1 MSAVTVFA
9 LILGFV
15 LLMAGGESLVR
26 GASSLARTLGM
37 SPLVVGLTVVSFTT
51 SAPELAVG
59 VGAVFDGHPGLA
71 VGNVVG
77 SNIANIL
84 LVLGAAA
91 LAAPLAVNSQ
101 AVRTDIP
108 VMIVLSAGMFLLALD
123 GTVSRFDGGVLFAAL
138 LVYVTVTVVV
148 SRRRAFAGTAPLPVP
163 EDVGQGPERA
173 RGPLALRALADL
185 GLVVLGAALLVAGAR
200 LLVGAASQIAAQL
213 GVSDL
218 VIGLTVVA
226 VGTSLPELVTCV
238 VAVVK
243 GQRDLALGNVVGS
256 NVFNIGAV
264 LGLSAVVAP
273 EGVEVATS
281 ALRFDLPIMFAV
293 TLILLPIALTRLAV
307 ARWEGAVLLVFYCAY
322 IGYLLLEAGGYG
334 ALDLYGAVMLWF
346 AVSVTVVWFVLL
358 AMSELGLR
366 RGRWGRRP

>member
-1 MSAVTVFA
+1 LSAVTVFA
-9 LILGFV
+9 LVLGFV
-15 LLMAGGESLVR
+15 LLIAGGESLVR

-59 VGAVFDGHPGLA
+59 VGAVFDGYPGLA

-101 AVRTDIP
+101 VVRTDIP
-108 VMIVLSAGMFLLALD
+108 VMIVLSAGMLLLALD
-123 GTVSRFDGGVLFAAL
+123 GTFSRFDGGVLFAAL

-148 SRRRAFAGTAPLPVP
+148 SRRRVFAGTAPLPAP

-173 RGPLALRALADL
+173 RGPRALRILVDL

-200 LLVGAASQIAAQL
+200 LLVDAASQIAAQL

-273 EGVEVATS
+273 DGIEVAAS
-281 ALRFDLPIMFAV
+281 ALRFDIPIMFAV

-307 ARWEGAVLLVFYCAY
+307 ARWEGRCSWSSTAPISATCSWKP
-322 IGYLLLEAGGYG
+322 GGTG
-334 ALDLYGAVMLWF
+334 R
-346 AVSVTVVWFVLL
+346 SISTV
-358 AMSELGLR
+358 R
-366 RGRWGRRP
+366 

>member
-1 MSAVTVFA
+1 MSGLTALG

-15 LLMAGGESLVR
+15 LLIVGGESLVR

-51 SAPELAVG
+51 SAPELAVS
-59 VGAVFDGHPGLA
+59 VGAVFDGYPGLA

-84 LVLGAAA
+84 FVLGAAA
-91 LAAPLAVNSQ
+91 LAAPLAVRSQ
-101 AVRTDIP
+101 VVRTDIP

-123 GTVSRFDGGVLFAAL
+123 GTISRFDGVLLFAAL
-138 LVYVTVTVVV
+138 LAYVTVTVVL
-148 SRRRAFAGTAPLPVP
+148 SRRRAFAVTAPLPGTG
-163 EDVGQGPERA
+163 DVAPGPERGSGA
-173 RGPLALRALADL
+173 RALRALADL

-200 LLVGAASQIAAQL
+200 LLVDAASQIAAQL

-238 VAVVK
+238 VAVVR

-273 EGVEVATS
+273 EGIEVAAS
-281 ALRFDLPIMFAV
+281 ALRFDIPIMFAV
-293 TLILLPIALTRLAV
+293 ALILLPIAFTHLAV
-307 ARWEGAVLLVFYCAY
+307 ARWEGALLLVFYCAY

-346 AVSVTVVWFVLL
+346 VVPVTVVWLVLT
-358 AMSELGLR
+358 AMSELGPERGR
-366 RGRWGRRP
+366 RGRRP